1 MSYRFLPLALFAL
14 LLLPPTDATAQGR
27 PPAGAWRVSLG
38 AIGLYLPEYQGADAY
53 EFKAFPS
60 LDITWRD
67 RVFLNVRQGLGVYF
81 YRGKDLRLGASVGYS
96 FGRDEN
102 DSANLTGLGD
112 IDDGATANLLAR
124 WKLGKVTLDAR
135 YEQQITGADTG
146 AQIHTTLGYGH
157 RLGPTMLRPAL
168 TTTWASDSYMQDYF
182 GISPA
187 QAANSGLPTYSAEA
201 GFKSAG
207 ARLMIVHPLRGA
219 WALTMLANYDRL
231 LGDAADSPLVKNE
244 NQYFTALGVAYTF

>member
-1 MSYRFLPLALFAL
+1 MRYRLLTLALFAL
-14 LLLPPTDATAQGR
+14 LLLPLTNATAQGR
-27 PPAGAWRVSLG
+27 PPAGDWQVSLG
-38 AIGLYLPEYQGADAY
+38 AIGLYLPEYEGADAY

-60 LDITWRD
+60 LDISWRD
-67 RVFLNVRQGLGVYF
+67 RVFLNVRQGLGATF
-81 YRGKDLRLGASVGYS
+81 YRGSDLRLGASVGYS

-102 DSANLTGLGD
+102 DSANLKGLGD

-124 WKLGKVTLDAR
+124 WKTGKVSLDAH

-146 AQIHTTLGYGH
+146 AQIHSTLGYGH

-187 QAANSGLPTYSAEA
+187 QAANSGLPTHTAEA

-207 ARLMIVHPLRGA
+207 ARLTIVHPLGGA
-219 WALTMLANYDRL
+219 WVLTLLANYDRL
-231 LGDAADSPLVKNE
+231 LDDAADSPLVKDA
-244 NQYFTALGVAYTF
+244 NQYFTALGIAYSF